1 MNIGRM
7 STSAFRAAVTM
18 ALAGSLL
25 ASCSQESAS
34 TGEDTGSVSAAVT
47 AVPGRYIVVLKD
59 AAVQASGKSV
69 TAIGADI
76 RAAYGGSIVLT
87 YEHALRG
94 YAMDLSASELAALS
108 GDSRVAYIE
117 PDAVGS
123 IVATQTGATWGI
135 DRIDQRN
142 LPLSTTYTYP
152 DQGGAG
158 VHAYILD
165 TGIDAT
171 HPEFGTRVGAGFD
184 FVDNDASPDDCHG
197 HGTHVAG
204 TIGSATW
211 GVAKQVTVHSV
222 RVCDCGG
229 FCPSSRV
236 IAGIDWVTA
245 NHIGPS
251 VANIS
256 LHNGFVQAENDAV
269 TNSIA
274 AGVTYGIA
282 AANDNL
288 DACNDSPGSTPNALT
303 VGATDTSD
311 TRASFSNWGPCLDLF
326 APGVNIHSTWL
337 AGSDADNSGTS
348 MAAPHVVGAAALYLG
363 LNPTATPAQVGA
375 QLTSQATPGL
385 VVDPGT
391 GSPNLLLYTGFMN
404 GSSNAAPVVNAG
416 PDQTITLPAAAN
428 LNGSATDDGLP
439 NPPGAL
445 TRSWTKVS
453 GPGTVTFANASN
465 PVTTATFSAAG
476 VYVLRLTANDSALI
490 GADDVQITVNPA
502 APATPCS
509 GLCSNP
515 KQFSWTGSYQ
525 SGNIGTGAVCL
536 ETTQVVHGGNC
547 GNFVSPRTLSVNGQ
561 LRPCTYTNWA
571 TIPPARNGGYC
582 IQTTAG
588 NHPWAFITTW

>member
-1 MNIGRM
+1 MKIGRM
-7 STSAFRAAVTM
+7 GTSAFRTAVAMT
-18 ALAGSLL
+18 LAGSLL

-34 TGEDTGSVSAAVT
+34 PGEETGSASAAVT

-59 AAVQASGKSV
+59 SAVQASGQSV

-76 RAAYGGSIVLT
+76 VSAHGGSIVFT

-94 YAMDLSASELAALS
+94 YAMDLTAAELAALGS
-108 GDSRVAYIE
+108 DPRVDYVE
-117 PDAVGS
+117 PDAIGS
-123 IVATQTGATWGI
+123 IVATQPSATWGI

-152 DQGGAG
+152 DQAGAG

-165 TGIDAT
+165 TGIDAD
-171 HPEFGTRVGAGFD
+171 HPEFGTRVGAGVD
-184 FVDNDASPDDCHG
+184 FVDSDTNPDDCHG

-204 TIGSATW
+204 TIGSASW
-211 GVAKQVTVHSV
+211 GVAKQVTLHSV
-222 RVCDCGG
+222 RVCDCFGS
-229 FCPSSRV
+229 CPSSRV

-245 NHIGPS
+245 NHVGPA

-269 TNSIA
+269 SNSIA
-274 AGVTYGIA
+274 SGVTYGIA

-288 DACNDSPGSTPNALT
+288 DACNDSPGSTPEALT
-303 VGATDTSD
+303 VGATDTTD

-326 APGVNIHSTWL
+326 APGVNIHSAWL
-337 AGSDADNSGTS
+337 SGSEADSSGTS

-375 QLTSQATPGL
+375 ELTSQATPGL
-385 VVDPGT
+385 VTDPGT
-391 GSPNLLLYTGFMN
+391 GSPNLLLYTGFLN
-404 GSSNAAPVVNAG
+404 SSSNAAPAVNAG
-416 PDQTITLPAAAN
+416 ADQTITLPASAS

-445 TRSWTKVS
+445 SRAWTKVS
-453 GPGTVTFANASN
+453 GPGTVTFADATN

-476 VYVLRLTANDSALI
+476 EYVLRLTANDSALI
-490 GADDVQITVNPA
+490 GSDDVQITVNPA
-502 APATPCS
+502 APASPCS

-515 KQFSWTGSYQ
+515 KKFSWVGSYQ
-525 SGNIGTGAVCL
+525 GSNIGTGAVCL

-547 GNFVSPRTLSVNGQ
+547 GNFVSPRTLRVNGE
-561 LRPCTYTNWA
+561 LRPCNNLNWA
-571 TIPPARNGGYC
+571 TVPPARNGGYC

-588 NHPWAFITTW
+588 SHPWAFITTW

>member
-1 MNIGRM
+1 MKIGRM
-7 STSAFRAAVTM
+7 GTSAFRTAAAM
-18 ALAGSLL
+18 SLAGSLL
-25 ASCSQESAS
+25 ASCSQESALP
-34 TGEDTGSVSAAVT
+34 GEETGSASAAVT

-59 AAVQASGKSV
+59 SAVQASGQSV

-76 RAAYGGSIVLT
+76 LAAHGGSIVFT

-94 YAMDLSASELAALS
+94 YAMDLTAAELAALGS
-108 GDSRVAYIE
+108 DPRVDYVE
-117 PDAVGS
+117 PDAMGS
-123 IVATQTGATWGI
+123 IVATQTSATWGI

-152 DQGGAG
+152 DQQGAG

-165 TGIDAT
+165 TGIDAD
-171 HPEFGTRVGAGFD
+171 HPDFGTRVGAGID
-184 FVDNDASPDDCHG
+184 FVDNDTNPDDCHG

-211 GVAKQVTVHSV
+211 GVAKQVTLHSV
-222 RVCDCGG
+222 RVCDCFGS
-229 FCPSSRV
+229 CPSSRV

-245 NHIGPS
+245 NHVGPA

-288 DACNDSPGSTPNALT
+288 DACNDSPGSTPEALT
-303 VGATDTSD
+303 VGATDNTD

-337 AGSDADNSGTS
+337 AGSDADSSGTS

-363 LNPTATPAQVGA
+363 LNPTATPAEVGA
-375 QLTSQATPGL
+375 ELTSQATPGL
-385 VVDPGT
+385 VTDPGT
-391 GSPNLLLYTGFMN
+391 GSPNLLLYTGFLES
-404 GSSNAAPVVNAG
+404 GGNAAPVVNAG
-416 PDQTITLPAAAN
+416 ADQTITLPASAS

-445 TRSWTKVS
+445 SRAWTQVS
-453 GPGTVTFANASN
+453 GPGTVTFADATN

-490 GADDVQITVNPA
+490 GSDDVQITVNPA

-515 KQFSWTGSYQ
+515 KKFSWVGSYQ

-547 GNFVSPRTLSVNGQ
+547 GNFVSPRTLRVNGE
-561 LRPCTYTNWA
+561 LRPCNNLNWA